1 MVKNDMNNRNDK
13 AAVNKELD
21 SIWARARTF
30 YIEQKYDRAFELFLE
45 LAERGDPYSQC
56 FVGQMYASGTG
67 VEKDL
72 DESQA
77 WLKKATDRGDAE
89 APYHIGRVLAV
100 RGDISGAIGWYQMS
114 ADRGYSR
121 AMCRLAANCELGLG
135 VEKNSDKAFEYFE
148 KAMAAG
154 NITGYAQVI
163 RFLLKGKTGI
173 KGVLRGISLFPTLIA
188 RTVEVAREDKE
199 IHLHFDI

>member
-1 MVKNDMNNRNDK
+1 MNNHDDEVD
-13 AAVNKELD
+13 VNKELG
-21 SIWARARTF
+21 SIWTQARTF
-30 YIEQKYDRAFELFLE
+30 YIEQKYDRAFEFFLK

-72 DESQA
+72 DESLV
-77 WLKKATDRGDAE
+77 WLKKAADQGDAE
-89 APYHIGRVLAV
+89 ALYHIGRVLAV
-100 RGDISGAIGWYQMS
+100 RGDLSGAMSWYQKS
-114 ADRGYSR
+114 ANLGYSR
-121 AMCRLAANCELGLG
+121 AMCRLAANYELGRG
-135 VEKNSDKAFEYFE
+135 VEKDNEKAFEYFE

-154 NITGYAQVI
+154 NITGYAQII
-163 RFLLKGKTGI
+163 RFLIKGKSGI

-188 RTVEVAREDKE
+188 RTIEVAREDKE